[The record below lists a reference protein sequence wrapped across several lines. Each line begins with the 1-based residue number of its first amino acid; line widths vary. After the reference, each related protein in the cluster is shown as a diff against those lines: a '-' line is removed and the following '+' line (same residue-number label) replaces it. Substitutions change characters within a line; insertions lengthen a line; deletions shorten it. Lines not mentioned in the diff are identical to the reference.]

1 MIKGKRKI
9 IKKKYEELKL
19 KFDKNKDG
27 LISLDEYLS
36 DELSQGPKAK
46 PSSIDYNYQ
55 HYENIYNYF
64 VIEFKKKR
72 KFKILCAPNFVL
84 KYGKSFEYQI
94 RASIIYNF
102 HKDEFYFNDRI
113 VNAVKKCLNQTDIR
127 FIFFGFVLINSSS
140 FADTHANMI
149 IVDLYKKTFE
159 RFEPYGYG
167 NLRDEKKIDLRLKE
181 QGKEILGLNKNYKY
195 ISPIN
200 ISPKL
205 GVQSIADAF
214 CGLCVTIS
222 MMYLHLRVL
231 NPDISQKKII
241 KFLVKRDK
249 KDLKTMILK
258 YARHVEVT
266 LKNNKTYIADL
277 MKDFKKKIKELN

>member
-9 IKKKYEELKL
+9 LKKKYEELKL
-19 KFDKNKDG
+19 KFDENKDG

-46 PSSIDYNYQ
+46 PSKINYNYQ

-84 KYGKSFEYQI
+84 EYGKSLEYEI
-94 RASIIYNF
+94 RASIIYNSY
-102 HKDEFYFNDRI
+102 KDEFYFNDKI
-113 VNAVKKCLNQTDIR
+113 ISAVKKCLNQTNVR

-181 QGKEILGLNKNYKY
+181 KGKEILGLTKNYKY

-214 CGLCVTIS
+214 CGMCVTIS
-222 MMYLHLRVL
+222 MMYLHLRIL
-231 NPDISQKKII
+231 NPDLSQKKII
-241 KFLVKRDK
+241 KFLVNRDK
-249 KDLKTMILK
+249 KKLRIMILR
-258 YARHVEVT
+258 YAKHVEKT
-266 LKNNKTYIADL
+266 LKKNKSLVLDFI
-277 MKDFKKKIKELN
+277 KDFKKKIKEL